1 MSDELKDLLDEI
13 EPKVT
18 AKLVRLS
25 DVQIERVTWMW
36 QGYIP
41 NNKLVLLE
49 GNPGLGKSTL
59 TCWIAAQVSKGKS
72 FPCGTSN
79 QPKGVL
85 FISAEDG
92 VADTIKPRV
101 EAAGGDSDAI
111 WCVKGMEYEGV
122 EGITDLSMRS
132 HLEALKAEILAHSV
146 GLVIIDPL
154 MALIGESKD
163 SHKDQA
169 VRAITTPLAQLAEE
183 LQVTILAIRH
193 LNKQGS
199 SQAILRGAGS
209 MGIIGSARQALLVGV
224 DPQDESK
231 RVLAVVKS
239 NLAKK
244 ADSLSFELIS
254 HPTIDAPTIQWN
266 GVSTHNADDLVKPS
280 IGEDRS
286 AIEEAKEF
294 LIETLNRGGKTQKA
308 VVAESRQLGISEST
322 LRRARESLNITF
334 KREQN
339 SSTGEWG
346 STWYLP
352 KPPIPPTPTQESLE

>member
-1 MSDELKDLLDEI
+1 MSDELKELLDEI

-18 AKLVRLS
+18 AKIVRLS
-25 DVQIERVTWMW
+25 EVQIERVTWMW
-36 QGYIP
+36 KGYIP

-59 TCWIAAQVSKGKS
+59 TCWIAAQVSNGNQ
-72 FPCGTSN
+72 FPCETKN
-79 QPKGVL
+79 EPKGVL

-101 EAAGGDSDAI
+101 EAAGGNSASI
-111 WCVKGMEYEGV
+111 YCVKGMEYQGV

-132 HLEALKAEILAHSV
+132 HLDALKDQIVAHSV

-224 DPQDESK
+224 DPQDETK

-254 HPTIDAPTIQWN
+254 HSIIDAAVIQWN
-266 GVSTHNADDLVKPS
+266 GVSTHNADDLVRS
-280 IGEDRS
+280 NNFEDRS
-286 AIEEAKEF
+286 ALDEAKEF
-294 LIETLNRGGKTQKA
+294 LIDTLSKGGKSQKA
-308 VVAESRQLGISEST
+308 IFAEARKLGISEAS
-322 LRRARESLNITF
+322 LRRAKGDL
-334 KREQN
+334 
-339 SSTGEWG
+339 
-346 STWYLP
+346 
-352 KPPIPPTPTQESLE
+352 

>member
-1 MSDELKDLLDEI
+1 MSDELKDLLGEI
-13 EPKVT
+13 EPRVT
-18 AKLVRLS
+18 AKVVRLS
-25 DVQIERVTWMW
+25 DVEIERVTWMW

-59 TCWIAAQVSKGKS
+59 TCWIAAQVSKGIS
-72 FPCGTSN
+72 FPCGTTN
-79 QPKGVL
+79 EPKGVL

-101 EAAGGDSDAI
+101 EAAGGDSTAI
-111 WCVKGMEYEGV
+111 YCVKGMEYQGV

-132 HLEALKAEILAHSV
+132 HLEALKEEILNHSV

-193 LNKQGS
+193 LNKHGS

-209 MGIIGSARQALLVGV
+209 MGIIGSARMALLVGV
-224 DPQDESK
+224 DPQDENK

-254 HPTIDAPTIQWN
+254 HSTIDAAIIQWN
-266 GVSTHNADDLVKPS
+266 GVSTHNADDLVRPPS
-280 IGEDRS
+280 GEDRS
-286 AIEEAKEF
+286 AIDEAKEF
-294 LIETLNRGGKTQKA
+294 LFETLSIGGKTQKS
-308 VVAESRQLGISEST
+308 VVAEARKNGISEAT
-322 LRRARESLNITF
+322 LRRARESIGIDLRKERNP
-334 KREQN
+334 E
-339 SSTGEWG
+339 TGEFG

-352 KPPIPPTPTQESLE
+352 KPKTPPTPIQESL

>member
-1 MSDELKDLLDEI
+1 MSDELKDLIHQL

-18 AKLVRLS
+18 AKVVRLS
-25 DVQIERVTWMW
+25 DVQIEKVTWMW
-36 QGYIP
+36 QGYLP

-59 TCWIAAQVSKGKS
+59 TCWIAAQVSKGNS
-72 FPCGTSN
+72 FPCGSTN
-79 QPKGVL
+79 EPRGVL

-101 EAAGGDSDAI
+101 EAAGGDSTAI
-111 WCVKGMEYEGV
+111 FCVKGMEYDGV
-122 EGITDLSMRS
+122 EGITDLSMRT
-132 HLEALKAEILAHSV
+132 HLEALKAEIIRHSV
-146 GLVIIDPL
+146 GMVIIDPL

-224 DPQDESK
+224 DPQDDNK

-254 HPTIDAPTIQWN
+254 HQTIDAAIIQWN
-266 GVSTHNADDLVKPS
+266 GVSTHNADDLVRPNS
-280 IGEDRS
+280 GEDKS
-286 AIEEAKEF
+286 AIDEAKEF
-294 LIETLNRGGKTQKA
+294 LVETLRNGGKSQKA
-308 VVAESRQLGISEST
+308 VVAEARKFAISDAT
-322 LRRARESLNITF
+322 LRRARESMKIVL
-334 KREQN
+334 KRERN
-339 SSTGEWG
+339 PETGEWG
-346 STWYLP
+346 SNWYLP
-352 KPPIPPTPTQESLE
+352 KPLTPPTPIQESLE